1 MASWSTRITD
11 NLLNIALVIGGLVAV
26 VLLYALATRV
36 LSSAPSPDR
45 PQGTS
50 DELVGGVIQ
59 VEVRN
64 GAGVDGLAART
75 TEYLRER
82 GFDVVNVG
90 NYSSF
95 DKERSVV
102 IDRVGNRPAARKV
115 AQALGLSAD
124 RVRQEVRPQYFLDAS
139 VIIGRDYEQLRPFR
153 R

>member
-1 MASWSTRITD
+1 MAPWSTRITD
-11 NLLNIALVIGGLVAV
+11 NLLNVALVVGGLVAV
-26 VLLYALATRV
+26 VLIYAFVTRV
-36 LSSAPSPDR
+36 LSSAPSPNR
-45 PQGTS
+45 PQGTP
-50 DELVGGVIQ
+50 DDLVGSVIQ

-115 AQALGLSAD
+115 AQALGLSTD

-139 VIIGRDYEQLRPFR
+139 VIIGRDYKQLRPFR